1 MEKEEVQCHYNAWVI
16 KYLLTKWVEAAMKY
30 YAVHLKRPTAI
41 KNGWWMR
48 EMMVLIIKGL
58 FEYLRNPNYL
68 DQPEEGG

>member
-1 MEKEEVQCHYNAWVI
+1 
-16 KYLLTKWVEAAMKY
+16 
-30 YAVHLKRPTAI
+30 
-41 KNGWWMR
+41 MR